1 MGYYPVLLDLAGRR
15 CVMIGGGPVA
25 ERRVD
30 GLVAAGAHVTVISPR
45 LTRPLAALA
54 AEDRIHHEPRGYR
67 EGDLAAADL
76 AFVATDAGDVNA
88 AVARE
93 ARERGLW
100 INAADDPARCTFILP
115 ALVRRGDPRLLDE
128 APRARRIYAGKAS
141 GHHALPQERINALL
155 IMHARRGR
163 RVVRLKGGDP
173 FVFGRG
179 GEEAEALAGARIPFE
194 IVPGVSSAVAVP
206 AYAGIPLTHRGVASS
221 FTVVTGHGSG
231 SGGESSVD
239 WARLARSS
247 DTLVVLMGLE
257 SLSRI
262 ARALIAHG
270 RPATTPVALVRWG
283 TTSAQ
288 ETVTGTLRDIAARAA
303 RARLEPPVVIVI
315 GDVVALRDRLQWFDD
330 NRVPMEIAQ

>member
-1 MGYYPVLLDLAGRR
+1 MSRQTVRRTASTAEMGYYPVLLDLAGRR

-115 ALVRRGDPRLLDE
+115 ALVRRGDLTVAVATGGSSPALARAIREELETYLTDDYTTLASIAAEARRELRAAGRLVTADAWRRALGPEVRRLIVERGRDDAKHRLLE
-128 APRARRIYAGKAS
+128 
-141 GHHALPQERINALL
+141 LL
-155 IMHARRGR
+155 G
-163 RVVRLKGGDP
+163 
-173 FVFGRG
+173 
-179 GEEAEALAGARIPFE
+179 AE
-194 IVPGVSSAVAVP
+194 S
-206 AYAGIPLTHRGVASS
+206 
-221 FTVVTGHGSG
+221 
-231 SGGESSVD
+231 
-239 WARLARSS
+239 
-247 DTLVVLMGLE
+247 
-257 SLSRI
+257 
-262 ARALIAHG
+262 
-270 RPATTPVALVRWG
+270 
-283 TTSAQ
+283 
-288 ETVTGTLRDIAARAA
+288 
-303 RARLEPPVVIVI
+303 
-315 GDVVALRDRLQWFDD
+315 
-330 NRVPMEIAQ
+330 